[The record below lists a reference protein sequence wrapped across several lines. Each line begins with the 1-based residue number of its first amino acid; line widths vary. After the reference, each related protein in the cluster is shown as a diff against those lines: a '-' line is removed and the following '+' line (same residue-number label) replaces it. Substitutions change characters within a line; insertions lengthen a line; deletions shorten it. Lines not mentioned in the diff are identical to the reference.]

1 MLKFIARTYNA
12 REDRVKN
19 VPVNLLMENT
29 CPTAIG
35 YPTDSNY
42 RYLKYMFTKWPIC
55 HPTPN
60 SGHMCSEFD
69 NLRRG
74 HLVFSSGV

>member
-1 MLKFIARTYNA
+1 MLKFIATTYNA

-19 VPVNLLMENT
+19 VPVTLLIDNT

-42 RYLKYMFTKWPIC
+42 LKYMFTKWPLC
-55 HPTPN
+55 HPTPQ
-60 SGHMCSEFD
+60 
-69 NLRRG
+69 
-74 HLVFSSGV
+74 

>member
-1 MLKFIARTYNA
+1 MLKFIATTFNA

-19 VPVNLLMENT
+19 VPVTLLIDNT

-42 RYLKYMFTKWPIC
+42 LKYMFTKWPLC
-55 HPTPN
+55 HPTPK
-60 SGHMCSEFD
+60 
-69 NLRRG
+69 
-74 HLVFSSGV
+74 